1 MSVPA
6 RLTFVTLGSRDVQ
19 GLAAFYRKL
28 GFEVV
33 VDAGDMV
40 CFQLRGALLG
50 IFDLDELGKDS
61 QSPVNVT
68 PGRGIRGFSLAIN
81 VDERD
86 DVDRTIEAARAAGA
100 SVTKEPVDSNLFPGR
115 SAYFADP
122 EDNYW
127 DVVWLPWDNVV
138 SVAVRRAAGLES
150 RP

>member
-1 MSVPA
+1 MSTPA

-19 GLAAFYRKL
+19 GLAAFYKKL

-33 VDAGDMV
+33 VDAGDFV

-50 IFDLDELGKDS
+50 IFDLDELGKDA

-68 PGRGIRGFSLAIN
+68 PAPGIRGFSLAIN
-81 VDERD
+81 VDERG
-86 DVDRTIEAARAAGA
+86 DVDTTIEAARAAGA
-100 SVTKEPVDSNLFPGR
+100 RIPKEPIDSNLFPGR

-138 SVAVRRAAGLES
+138 SVAVRRAAGIQA
-150 RP
+150 

>member
-1 MSVPA
+1 M
-6 RLTFVTLGSRDVQ
+6 Q
-19 GLAAFYRKL
+19 GLAAFYKKL

-50 IFDLDELGKDS
+50 IFDLDELGKDA

-68 PGRGIRGFSLAIN
+68 PGAGIRGFSLAIN

-86 DVDRTIEAARAAGA
+86 DVDRPSRPRAPPERG
-100 SVTKEPVDSNLFPGR
+100 SPKEPIDSELFPGR

-138 SVAVRRAAGLES
+138 CVAVRRAANVDG
-150 RP
+150 

>member
-1 MSVPA
+1 MPVPP
-6 RLTFVTLGSRDVQ
+6 RLTFVTIGSRDVQ
-19 GLAAFYRKL
+19 GLADFYKKL

-33 VDAGDMV
+33 IDAGDMV
-40 CFQLRGALLG
+40 AFQLRGALLG
-50 IFDLDELGKDS
+50 IFDLDELGKDA

-68 PGRGIRGFSLAIN
+68 PGSGIRGFSLAIN

-86 DVDRTIEAARAAGA
+86 DVDKTIEAARAAGA
-100 SVTKEPVDSNLFPGR
+100 RIPKEPIDSSIFPGR

-138 SVAVRRAAGLES
+138 SVAVRRAAGIEA
-150 RP
+150 